1 MTTKQVA
8 VAALIGVVGA
18 VITWFVLGAIMHGRM
33 ESRMMGEKSGMHGQ
47 MSAAPAGQTM
57 PAGGAPA
64 PHGAGHGQGGM
75 GPMGTALTGDPDK
88 DFAREMIVHHE
99 IAVTMAK
106 DVLAKGKDPEI
117 RKLAEDVIAAQTKEI
132 EFLRAW
138 LDKQP
143 K

>member
-1 MTTKQVA
+1 MNTKQM
-8 VAALIGVVGA
+8 ALSAIIGVVAA
-18 VITWFVLGAIMHGRM
+18 VIAWFLIGSLTHGRM
-33 ESRMMGEKSGMHGQ
+33 GPHMMGDKPGMHGQ
-47 MSAAPAGQTM
+47 MAPTAASQ
-57 PAGGAPA
+57 GGPA
-64 PHGAGHGQGGM
+64 PGM

-99 IAVTMAK
+99 MAVAMAK

>member
-8 VAALIGVVGA
+8 VAALVGVVGA
-18 VITWFVLGAIMHGRM
+18 VIAWFALGTIMHWRM
-33 ESRMMGEKSGMHGQ
+33 GAHMMGDRPGMHGQ
-47 MSAAPAGQTM
+47 MSGAPAGQM
-57 PAGGAPA
+57 PMAGAAGQ
-64 PHGAGHGQGGM
+64 HGAGHGRGVV
-75 GPMGTALTGDPDK
+75 GPMGTTLTGDPDK
-88 DFAREMIVHHE
+88 DFAQEMIVHHE
-99 IAVTMAK
+99 MAVTMAN

-117 RKLAEDVIAAQTKEI
+117 KKLAEEVISAQTKEI

>member
-8 VAALIGVVGA
+8 MAALIGVVGA
-18 VITWFVLGAIMHGRM
+18 VITWFVLGKVMHGRM

-47 MSAAPAGQTM
+47 MSAAPAM
-57 PAGGAPA
+57 PAGGSPA

-75 GPMGTALTGDPDK
+75 GPMGTVLTGDADK
-88 DFAREMIVHHE
+88 DFAQEMILHHE
-99 IAVTMAK
+99 MAITMAN

-117 RKLAEDVIAAQTKEI
+117 KKLAEEIIAAQTKEI
-132 EFLRAW
+132 TVLRDW
-138 LDKQP
+138 LTKQP